1 MKKDEFIKVRDQAA
15 RAMKKGN
22 WEKAREKYEQLVG
35 AQPKDLRLRMKLADI
50 LVKLKKTD
58 EAAKILEEVGESYAN
73 DGFLIQAISVYK
85 LLQQVDPDRS
95 GVDEKLEE
103 LNEARGVPKSPA
115 ARLASPPDSEPGLSR
130 EEAKDTEASLAE
142 EVEQAREKKAD
153 SQKSASGS
161 WSFPETPLFG
171 KLGQEEFKQVVSR
184 FQVGTIP
191 KKFPVIEEGTK
202 GDSFFIV
209 SHGDV
214 RVFRTH
220 PKTGKKITLAHLQD
234 GSFFG
239 EMAFFLDSVRTAS
252 CETAEETVLLRIN
265 REDLEELMMEYPN
278 IRTVMQDFFKRRALD
293 QLFKTMSL
301 FASLEETEQ
310 EVLMDKFEIEKKDAG
325 EFLIQEGEEGTHL
338 YVIFAGE
345 AEVTTQ
351 HEDKGPVKLATL
363 GPGDYCGEI
372 SMLQGKLNTADVVT
386 SQKCLLFRLPRSVFK
401 ELVAMHEPMRE
412 ELSRVIEER
421 LKSTVDTLLKS

>member
-1 MKKDEFIKVRDQAA
+1 MKKDEFVKVRDQAA

-22 WEKAREKYEQLVG
+22 WEKAREKYEQLVKS
-35 AQPKDLRLRMKLADI
+35 QPKDLRLQMKLADI

-58 EAAKILEEVGESYAN
+58 EATEILEKVGESYAN

-85 LLQQVDPDRS
+85 LLQQVNPERS
-95 GVDEKLEE
+95 GVDTKLEE
-103 LNEARGVPKSPA
+103 LNQARGVPKTPA
-115 ARLASPPDSEPGLSR
+115 TRLAAPPDSDPGLPQKEQE
-130 EEAKDTEASLAE
+130 EEAGLAE
-142 EVEQAREKKAD
+142 EIEQAREKKAEA
-153 SQKSASGS
+153 QKSRPGA
-161 WSFPETPLFG
+161 WTFPETPLFG
-171 KLGQEEFKQVVSR
+171 KLGQEEFKEVVSR

-191 KKFPVIEEGTK
+191 KKFLVIEEGTK

-209 SHGDV
+209 SHGDI

-220 PKTGKKITLAHLQD
+220 PKTGKKITLAHLKD

-293 QLFKTMSL
+293 QLFKTVSL
-301 FASLEETEQ
+301 FSSLEETER
-310 EVLMDKFEIEKKDAG
+310 EVLMDKFEIVKKDAG
-325 EFLIQEGEEGTHL
+325 EFLIEEGEEGTHL

-386 SQKCLLFRLPRSVFK
+386 SQKCVLFRLARPVFK
-401 ELVAMHEPMRE
+401 ELVSMHEPMRE

-421 LKSTVDTLLKS
+421 LKNTVDTLLKS

>member
-1 MKKDEFIKVRDQAA
+1 MKKEEFVKIRDQAA
-15 RAMKKGN
+15 RAMKKNN
-22 WEKAREKYEQLVG
+22 WDKAREKYEQLVK

-50 LVKLKKTD
+50 LVKLNETE
-58 EAAKILEEVGESYAN
+58 EAAKILEEVGESYAA

-85 LLQQVDPDRS
+85 LLQQVDPERS

-103 LNEARGVPKSPA
+103 LNQARGVPTAPA
-115 ARLASPPDSEPGLSR
+115 ARPAAAPDGEPGFAGEKS
-130 EEAKDTEASLAE
+130 AQADTSLAE
-142 EVEQAREKKAD
+142 EVKEARDKKEE
-153 SQKSASGS
+153 SRKSAGGS
-161 WSFPETPLFG
+161 WTFPDTPLFG
-171 KLGQEEFKQVVSR
+171 KLGEEEFKQVVSR

-220 PKTGKKITLAHLQD
+220 PKTGKKITLARLKD
-234 GSFFG
+234 GAFFG

-265 REDLEELMMEYPN
+265 REDLEELMMDYPN
-278 IRTVMQDFFKRRALD
+278 IRAVMQDFFKRRALD
-293 QLFKTMSL
+293 QLFKTTSL

-310 EVLMDKFEIEKKDAG
+310 EVLMDKFELVKKDPG

-372 SMLQGKLNTADVVT
+372 SMLQG
-386 SQKCLLFRLPRSVFK
+386 
-401 ELVAMHEPMRE
+401 
-412 ELSRVIEER
+412 
-421 LKSTVDTLLKS
+421 